1 MQAGFVCGELL
12 REIRQADR
20 EACGVD
26 LLRLRQM
33 ERFLNN
39 VPKQALVQCT
49 PEELTFIL
57 NLPPRGLDDA

>member
-12 REIRQADR
+12 RVIRQVDR

-26 LLRLRQM
+26 LMRLRQM

-49 PEELTFIL
+49 PEEIDFIM
-57 NLPPRGLDDA
+57 NLPRRGLDDA